1 MPCAYFGGKEQRDE
15 GEEGKGR
22 IIIPKDKF
30 KEFVEFQKM
39 LPVEKIE
46 KLLYPFMPNNIR
58 QASYL
63 STGYSDLNMSEKHKT
78 YLSDIIIIKVKKYG

>member
-1 MPCAYFGGKEQRDE
+1 
-15 GEEGKGR
+15 
-22 IIIPKDKF
+22 
-30 KEFVEFQKM
+30 M

-58 QASYL
+58 QAPYL